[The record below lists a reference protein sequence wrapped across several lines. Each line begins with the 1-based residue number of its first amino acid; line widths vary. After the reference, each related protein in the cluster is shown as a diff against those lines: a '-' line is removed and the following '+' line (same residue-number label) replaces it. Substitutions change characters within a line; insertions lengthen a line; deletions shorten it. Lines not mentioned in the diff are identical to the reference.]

1 MNDDNYNEIIHTL
14 KNIEE
19 QLKQLNKDNFLS
31 NLYDNILAGVV
42 SGLIVGILLLMLN

>member
-19 QLKQLNKDNFLS
+19 QLNKDNFLS